1 MDWLSDL
8 ISDPLQLLLDIA
20 PPVGVLVLVIV
31 ALWGA
36 NRYLEG
42 KVVTGEGRRY
52 RLQLINA
59 GIGLLGMLA
68 FVIVLPVPSEL
79 RGQLL
84 SLIGII
90 ISAAI
95 ALSSTTVLG
104 NALAGFML
112 RVIKGFKIGDFVTV
126 EGHFGRVSERGLFH
140 TEIQTEQREFTTLPN
155 LYLVKHPVT
164 TIRSSGTAISTRVSL
179 GYDVPRGKVEGLLQE
194 AAEEAGLE
202 DPFVHVMELGDFSV
216 TYRVSG
222 ILTEVKE
229 LITARS
235 RLRSAAMDALHS
247 GGVEIVS
254 PTFMNRRSAD
264 ERTFIPR
271 VEEQEAGEG
280 AEEESRA
287 EDVVFDKAE
296 EAESREE
303 SMNILKER
311 LEEIEEELD
320 QGPEKERVEEL
331 EAKKERIGQ
340 RLEELAEEAKEAKEE
355 KEEEG

>member
-1 MDWLSDL
+1 MDW
-8 ISDPLQLLLDIA
+8 IEQVPGILLDLG
-20 PPVGVLVLVIV
+20 PPAGVLVLVIV
-31 ALWGA
+31 FLWGT

-42 KVVTGEGRRY
+42 KAVISEGHRY
-52 RLQLINA
+52 RLQLVNA
-59 GIGLLGMLA
+59 GVGLLGLLA
-68 FVIVLPVPSEL
+68 FVIVLPVSSEL

-104 NALAGFML
+104 NALAGLML
-112 RVIKGFKIGDFVTV
+112 RVVKGFKIGDFITV

-155 LYLVKHPVT
+155 LYLVQHPLT
-164 TIRSSGTAISTRVSL
+164 TIRSSGTAINTHVSL
-179 GYDVPRGKVEGLLQE
+179 GYDVPRGKVEDLLKQ

-202 DPFVHVMELGDFSV
+202 DPFVHVMELEDFSV

-222 ILTEVKE
+222 ILSEVKE

-235 RLRSAAMDALHS
+235 RLRSAVMDALHG

-264 ERTFIPR
+264 EKTFIPE
-271 VEEQEAGEG
+271 VEGEEK
-280 AEEESRA
+280 AEEEESRA

-303 SMNILKER
+303 RMDILRDR

-320 QGPEKERVEEL
+320 QGPEKERKEEL
-331 EAKKERIGQ
+331 EAKAERIEQ
-340 RLEELAEEAKEAKEE
+340 RLKSLTEEAEEAKEE
-355 KEEEG
+355 KEKEED